1 MTSRIGGKAMDSLEH
16 KERIQARFGAS
27 AQGYVDSVTHASGE
41 DLGQIVA
48 WAEGGPDKVALDIA
62 TGGGHT
68 ALALAPLFG
77 SVVASDLTEP
87 MLRSAEKFIVGRGAT
102 NVSFRQADAEA
113 LPFGDAEFDLVTC
126 RIAPHHF
133 PHPER
138 FVEEVARVLKP
149 GGHFILE
156 DSIAPEDDALA
167 AFLNAG
173 EVARDPTHVRSLQL
187 SEWRRLVQAA
197 GLAIE
202 AERIFPKDHPFENW
216 LDLAKVPADARPA
229 IHRHFREAPPAARRT
244 FVIEAD
250 SHGNVTSYTDEKI
263 VLKARRPERR

>member
-1 MTSRIGGKAMDSLEH
+1 MDTSEH

-27 AQGYVDSVTHASGE
+27 AQGYVDSVTHAAGE

-48 WAEGGPDKVALDIA
+48 WAEGGPERIALDIA

-77 SVVASDLTEP
+77 SVVASDLTEA
-87 MLRSAEKFIVGRGAT
+87 MLRSAEGFILRRGVT

-133 PHPER
+133 PHPEH
-138 FVEEVARVLKP
+138 FVAEVARVLKP

-156 DSIAPEDDALA
+156 DSIAPEDAALA
-167 AFLNAG
+167 RFLNAG
-173 EVARDPTHVRSLQL
+173 EIARDPTHVRSLQL
-187 SEWRRLVQAA
+187 SEWRQLVQRS
-197 GLAIE
+197 GLTIE
-202 AERIFPKDHPFENW
+202 AERIFPKGHPFENW
-216 LDLAKVPADARPA
+216 LDLAKVPAEARPE
-229 IHRHFREAPPAARRT
+229 IHRFFREASPGAREK
-244 FVIEAD
+244 FVIEVD
-250 SHGNVTSYTDEKI
+250 PDGNVTSYTDEKV
-263 VLKARRPERR
+263 VLKARRSDRSE